1 MNERMRAHIET
12 LFEKAPKTRK
22 AYELKEELLAN
33 SEERYQDLVASGV
46 SQEDAFKHVVS
57 SIGNVSELF
66 RGLEESSE
74 KERQEV
80 ENRLNKNAVMKS
92 IAIGL
97 YILGVVAF
105 FSCAFAGRW
114 FLPWVDT
121 TASGI
126 LLMLLID
133 IIPTCMLVYIGA
145 RYPKYL
151 RKEDTIVEEFKEWKS
166 ETLKSKSVKNAVLA
180 VLWTFILLIYFAVSF
195 FTFAWYATWIIF
207 LAGACLHAI
216 VELLFRLKEMNK

>member
-1 MNERMRAHIET
+1 MNERLRTHIET

-57 SIGNVSELF
+57 SVGNVSELF
-66 RGLEESSE
+66 QGLEELNE
-74 KERQEV
+74 KDRV
-80 ENRLNKNAVMKS
+80 EIEERLNKNAVIKS

-97 YILGVVAF
+97 YIFGVVVF
-105 FSCAFAGRW
+105 FACSFTGGRI
-114 FLPWVDT
+114 LPRIDST
-121 TASGI
+121 TMGL

-133 IIPTCMLVYIGA
+133 IIPTCMLIYIST
-145 RYPKYL
+145 RYPKYM

-166 ETLKSKSVKNAVLA
+166 DTIKNKSVKNAALV

-195 FTFAWYATWIIF
+195 FTYAWYATWIIF

-216 VELLFRLKEMNK
+216 LELLFRLKEIKK